1 MNSGAA
7 NAVHG
12 VAVERLMAWAK
23 RREFPLT
30 LFTVASDLSVEGN
43 GERLRHASLLGHEIA
58 NHSLDHYYDLTRRPE
73 PEMRRQVE
81 EAADRIEA
89 AVGVRP
95 SGFRAPGYTTTDALY
110 GVLEAAG
117 VTYSSS
123 VFPCP
128 SYYLAKVLA
137 ICWKRCWGR
146 RSHSVVDTPRILT
159 APARPYRVGRPYF
172 RRGNG
177 ILEFPIQTTPWLRL
191 PWIGTS
197 ITLGSPGLARWLTR
211 QLIGEDFLNLELHGI
226 DLLDRH
232 DGLEALVPYQPDV
245 RVSLENKLLALD
257 AVIDTLKAAGYQFET
272 LRAAAIRHAATPSLA
287 SAAPGI
293 GAGLT

>member
-1 MNSGAA
+1 MNSAAA
-7 NAVHG
+7 NAVHS
-12 VAVERLMAWAK
+12 VAIERLLTWSK

-30 LFTVASDLSVEGN
+30 LFTVASDLRVEGN
-43 GERLRHASLLGHEIA
+43 GERLRRASDLGHEIA
-58 NHSLDHYYDLTRRPE
+58 NHSLDHYYDLTRRTE
-73 PEMRRQVE
+73 HEMRRQVE
-81 EAADRIEA
+81 QAAD
-89 AVGVRP
+89 
-95 SGFRAPGYTTTDALY
+95 L
-110 GVLEAAG
+110 LEAAG
-117 VTYSSS
+117 VMYSSS

-146 RSHSVVDTPRILT
+146 RSHSVVDTPRVLT
-159 APARPYRVGRPYF
+159 APARPYRVGQPYF
-172 RRGNG
+172 RRGAG

-197 ITLGSPGLARWLTR
+197 ITLGSPALARWLTR
-211 QLIGEDFLNLELHGI
+211 QLVGEEFLNLELHGI
-226 DLLDRH
+226 DLLDRR

-257 AVIDTLKAAGYQFET
+257 AVIDTLKSAGYQFET
-272 LRAAAIRHAATPSLA
+272 LRDAARRHTAGPLA
-287 SAAPGI
+287 LAVTPGI